1 MYFEP
6 TNELNELIESNASL
20 PDAVSIWEVKHQFD
34 VAGEIDA
41 LVASVNSGLSS
52 HRKVQRTIL
61 LEVLDRA
68 MERNATAFSTP
79 EVFQILV
86 MREVY
91 DFANSSVS
99 GTKPSVTDANN
110 DLLPLGHPHCSVSLD
125 KFSNEFVKE
134 HQIEWK
140 SSDPRVSEEFRPLVA
155 SAMRAPSKSL
165 EQDFIVAKLEATKSS
180 DVPRD
185 VILSILN
192 DNQ

>member
-6 TNELNELIESNASL
+6 TDELNQLLEQNSAQA
-20 PDAVSIWEVKHQFD
+20 DALSIWEVKHHFD

-41 LVASVNSGLSS
+41 LVASVNSGLSDS
-52 HRKVQRTIL
+52 RKIQRTIL

-68 MERNATAFSTP
+68 MERNAHAFATP
-79 EVFQILV
+79 EVFEILV
-86 MREVY
+86 MREVS
-91 DFANSSVS
+91 DFANCAVS
-99 GTKPSVTDANN
+99 GHKPSVTDANN
-110 DLLPLGHPHCSVSLD
+110 DLLPLGHPYCSAQVE
-125 KFSNEFVKE
+125 KFSTDFVRE

-140 SSDPRVSEEFRPLVA
+140 SSDPRVSEEYRTLVA
-155 SAMRAPSKSL
+155 SAMRAPSNSL
-165 EQDFIVAKLEATKSS
+165 EQDFIVAKLESTKAE

>member
-6 TNELNELIESNASL
+6 TDELNELLDNNAA
-20 PDAVSIWEVKHQFD
+20 PVDAFSIWEVKHHFD

-41 LVASVNSGLSS
+41 LIASVNDGLSS
-52 HRKVQRTIL
+52 SRKVQRAVL

-68 MERNATAFSTP
+68 MERNAHAFASA
-79 EVFQILV
+79 EVFEMLV

-91 DFANSSVS
+91 DFANSAVS
-99 GTKPSVTDANN
+99 GDKPSVTDSNN
-110 DLLPLGHPHCSVSLD
+110 DLLPFGHPHSAA
-125 KFSNEFVKE
+125 KFENYSEDFVRE

-155 SAMRAPSKSL
+155 SAMRAPKNSL
-165 EQDFIVAKLEATKSS
+165 EQDFIVAKLEATKSE

-185 VILSILN
+185 VILSIIS

>member
-1 MYFEP
+1 
-6 TNELNELIESNASL
+6 
-20 PDAVSIWEVKHQFD
+20 
-34 VAGEIDA
+34 
-41 LVASVNSGLSS
+41 
-52 HRKVQRTIL
+52 
-61 LEVLDRA
+61 

-79 EVFQILV
+79 EVFQMLV

-99 GTKPSVTDANN
+99 GSKPSVTDSNN
-110 DLLPLGHPHCSVSLD
+110 DLLPLGHPHCSADLD

-140 SSDPRVSEEFRPLVA
+140 SSDPRVGEEFRPLVA

-165 EQDFIVAKLEATKSS
+165 EQDFMVAKLEATKSE

-185 VILSILN
+185 IILSILN